1 MWPEVIGF
9 SLRRVFEDKRKR
21 SFKFSVF
28 VVRLLLGLV
37 FLYASVDKIIYP
49 AAFAEVVHNYRL
61 LPDFLI
67 NITAIVLPWI
77 EFLLGLLLISGLWLP
92 GVSFLSTLL
101 MASFFAAIVFNAVR
115 GLDVQC
121 GCFTLST
128 DHNAQTRMA
137 WYIIRDLLFVILSVY
152 LFFCVVQIQLA
163 EKADTK

>member
-1 MWPEVIGF
+1 M
-9 SLRRVFEDKRKR
+9 FEDKRKR
-21 SFKFSVF
+21 NFKFSILI
-28 VVRLLLGLV
+28 VRLLLGLV
-37 FLYASVDKIIYP
+37 FLYASVNKIIYP
-49 AAFAEVVHNYRL
+49 AAFAEVVYNYRL

-101 MASFFAAIVFNAVR
+101 MASFFAAIVFNVVR

-128 DHNAQTRMA
+128 NHNAQTRMA

-152 LFFCVVQIQLA
+152 LFFCVFQIQLA